1 MIQLDSDGNYV
12 LQRAKKIA
20 PGVAVAAAFRCSP
33 LPASVPAPQF
43 LAVNTFSTA
52 SQRVSWSEWV
62 AESVADSFCIGLG
75 CATSNKSRHLWK
87 KVATVISWAP
97 RLSLGPQIASKR
109 SREVLRRRRSFA
121 RCRADQLGHVQPGIP
136 RIFKNLFGKEK
147 SVHRCASM
155 RIKNNGMTDKV
166 VQKSDKRV
174 KKFLWPEVRPTM
186 GIVLSEI

>member
-87 KVATVISWAP
+87 KVTTVISWAP

-121 RCRADQLGHVQPGIP
+121 RCRADQLGACPARDPTNIQEPIWQ
-136 RIFKNLFGKEK
+136 RKE
-147 SVHRCASM
+147 CASM
-155 RIKNNGMTDKV
+155 CIDAD
-166 VQKSDKRV
+166 QKQRND
-174 KKFLWPEVRPTM
+174 
-186 GIVLSEI
+186 